1 MDVLAAF
8 MMKHTAAVFL
18 AGYTALIASAAEP
31 DFGTNVLVFA
41 PAQPGMQER
50 INTIFQQQE
59 RAQFGTGRYA
69 ILFKPGTYDLNVPV
83 GFYTQVAGLGRLPD
97 DVTISGHVWTDAAW
111 MRHNATCNFWRAVEN
126 LAVAPPDDVNV
137 WAVSQDAPLRRV
149 HIKGDLLLSS
159 GGWSSGGFMADCK
172 VDGTVNAGTQ
182 QQWFARN
189 SQWKQWNGGIWNM
202 VFTGCVN
209 TPGGE
214 WPSKPV
220 TIVEKTPVIR
230 EKPYLFV
237 DDAGCW
243 FVKVPPLI
251 SAGTCGISWKKG
263 DAPGENLPLDSF
275 YIAKAGIDT
284 AASINAALRAGK
296 NLIVTP
302 GIYPLDDTL
311 VVARPGTIILGLGQ
325 PSLASATGKTALRV
339 DAGEGVSLSGLI
351 FDAGTNETETLVQI
365 GLPGRK
371 AGRAENP
378 ICIYDLCCRVGGY
391 GPGKAKIMVAIHD
404 SHVIGDNFWLWRA
417 DHGKNVGWTENTC
430 ETGLLVEGD
439 DVTIYGLAV
448 EHTQT
453 YQTIWNGNDGHVYFY
468 QSEMPYD
475 PPSQD
480 AWRSAD
486 NNGFASYKVGA
497 KVANHEAWGVG
508 VYHVFKKAA
517 VVADNGIE
525 TPAAAGIKIHH
536 AFTYRLFGGK
546 PGSGIRNV
554 INGTGGDV
562 ITRAEAMVN

>member
-1 MDVLAAF
+1 
-8 MMKHTAAVFL
+8 MKHAAIFSL
-18 AGYTALIASAAEP
+18 ASFTALVMGAAEP

-59 RAQFGTGRYA
+59 RAQFGSGRYA
-69 ILFKPGTYDLNVPV
+69 ILFKPGAYDLDVPV
-83 GFYTQVAGLGRLPD
+83 GFYTQVAGLSQLPD
-97 DVTISGHVWTDAAW
+97 DVTINGHVWTDAAW
-111 MRHNATCNFWRAVEN
+111 MRHNATCNFWRSVEN
-126 LAVAPPDDVNV
+126 LAVAPPDGTNM
-137 WAVSQDAPLRRV
+137 WAVSQDAPLRRT
-149 HIKGDLLLSS
+149 HIKGNLQLSS

-172 VDGTVNAGTQ
+172 VDGTVSAGTQ
-182 QQWFARN
+182 QQWFSRN
-189 SQWKQWNGGIWNM
+189 SQWKEWNGGIWNM

-209 TPGGE
+209 APGGE
-214 WPSKPV
+214 WPSKPN
-220 TIVEKTPVIR
+220 TIIEKTPVIR

-237 DDAGCW
+237 DNTGHW
-243 FVKVPPLI
+243 FVKIPPLI
-251 SAGTCGISWKKG
+251 SADTSGVSWKSG
-263 DAPGENLPLDSF
+263 NAPGEALPIEDF

-296 NLIVTP
+296 NLLVTP
-302 GIYPLDDTL
+302 GIYPLDDTI
-311 VVARPGTIILGLGQ
+311 VIARPDTVILGLGF
-325 PSLASATGKTALRV
+325 PSLMSATGKTALRV
-339 DAGEGVSLSGLI
+339 EAGEGVSLSGLI
-351 FDAGTNETETLVQI
+351 FDAGTNETETMLQI

-378 ICIYDLCCRVGGY
+378 TCIYDLCCRVGGY
-391 GPGKAKIMVAIHD
+391 GPGKARLMVAIHD

-417 DHGKNVGWTENTC
+417 DHGRNVGWTENTC

-448 EHTQT
+448 EHTQA
-453 YQTIWNGNDGHVYFY
+453 YQTIWNGNNGHVYFY

-480 AWRSAD
+480 AWHNAD
-486 NNGFASYKVGA
+486 TNGFASYKVGA
-497 KVANHEAWGVG
+497 KVTTHEAWGVG

-525 TPAAAGIKIHH
+525 TPAADGIKIHH
-536 AFTYRLFGGK
+536 AFTYRLSGGK

-554 INGTGGDV
+554 INNTGGDV
-562 ITRAEAMVN
+562 ITRAEATVK